1 MQNKCKVFRYR
12 GVLLEVEVQRCGSGM
27 VKGGGCAAEVPVVG
41 HADVQQFLS
50 RRGDCEGCIIAADA
64 RCRAGAEVQERW
76 CRGGAEVVQTRWCRG
91 AEEAEQVQNRCRIA

>member
-1 MQNKCKVFRYR
+1 LVVAEQVQGKVQ
-12 GVLLEVEVQRCGSGM
+12 LLEVEVQRCGSGM

-76 CRGGAEVVQTRWCRG
+76 YRGGGG